1 MPATMTPPPPPWYR
15 QLWPWLLML
24 APATALVGGVITFWL
39 AASTNNSMVVDD
51 YYREG
56 RAINMQLARD
66 RAAQSMGLSG
76 ALERVP
82 GGTTLRLESTANA
95 PLPPFV
101 TLHLLHATRSELD
114 ATLTLAAEGGGLY
127 RSRQHELPQSGRW
140 NVSIEDPDRHWR
152 LTGSADG
159 FARPLVL
166 AAPRPQPQ

>member
-1 MPATMTPPPPPWYR
+1 MAATTTRPPPWYR

-39 AASTNNSMVVDD
+39 AATTNNSLVVDD

-56 RAINMQLARD
+56 RAINLQLARD
-66 RAAQSMGLSG
+66 RTARSIGLSG
-76 ALERVP
+76 SLERMP
-82 GGTTLRLESTANA
+82 GGATLRLASGAGA

-127 RSRQHELPQSGRW
+127 RSRERELPASGRW
-140 NVSIEDPDRHWR
+140 NVSIEDPDRQWR
-152 LTGSADG
+152 LVGAADG
-159 FARPLVL
+159 FTKPLAL
-166 AAPRPQPQ
+166 AAQPAQ